1 MSEPQRDAGL
11 GVTSG
16 RLSLAVIATLVIQ
29 FSTVIWFL
37 AQLESRVAV
46 NEQFR
51 RSNEQLDAQ
60 MTRLDE
66 RFDAVFRDL
75 DRIEG
80 RLIRFEDHFTG
91 LARPRNPH

>member
-1 MSEPQRDAGL
+1 MTEPQLEAGL
-11 GVTSG
+11 GITFG

-29 FSTVIWFL
+29 FSAVIWFL

-46 NEQFR
+46 NDEFR
-51 RSNEQLDAQ
+51 RSNERLNAQ
-60 MTRLDE
+60 IAGLEE

-80 RLIRFEDHFTG
+80 RLIRFEQHFSEPRPTG
-91 LARPRNPH
+91 AR

>member
-1 MSEPQRDAGL
+1 MTEPQREAGI
-11 GVTSG
+11 TFG

-46 NEQFR
+46 NDEFR
-51 RSNEQLDAQ
+51 RGNERLNAQ
-60 MTRLDE
+60 IAGLEE

-80 RLIRFEDHFTG
+80 RLIRFEQRF
-91 LARPRNPH
+91 AVPPRPTETR